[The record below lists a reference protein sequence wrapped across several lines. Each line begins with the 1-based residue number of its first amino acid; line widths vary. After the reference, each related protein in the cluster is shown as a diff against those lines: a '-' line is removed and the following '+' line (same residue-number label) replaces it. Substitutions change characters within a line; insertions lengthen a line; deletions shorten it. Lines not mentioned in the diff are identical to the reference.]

1 MPPKSDYADE
11 DSNNAS
17 LIGSNNA
24 SLISSCMELINVE
37 KIYKKVLRKGGY
49 DFALLPFLFQYI
61 VKVKV

>member
-1 MPPKSDYADE
+1 
-11 DSNNAS
+11 
-17 LIGSNNA
+17 
-24 SLISSCMELINVE
+24 MELINVE